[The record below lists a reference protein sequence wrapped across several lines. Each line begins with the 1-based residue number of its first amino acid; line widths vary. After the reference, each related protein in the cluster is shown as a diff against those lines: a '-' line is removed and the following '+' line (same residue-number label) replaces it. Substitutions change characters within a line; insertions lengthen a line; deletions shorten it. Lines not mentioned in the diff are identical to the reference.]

1 VVLSGEF
8 HALIAQLQGVVF
20 STTFSLKSLAAI
32 IVQFYSEV
40 QLLDLAFPAM
50 DKVVL
55 AMANLASLLRS
66 LRREAEALSVERFMQ
81 DFTRLRLPIREAVAL
96 LKAKFDRMAMRF
108 HVWRASPTTSPL
120 PMWDDDGAKDPIYAR
135 VEQEAIRAATVA
147 EAAAQAVASLAAKSG
162 SSNPSVAA
170 KQLQRARL
178 TQQLA
183 ALSAAA
189 SSKASAPSR
198 SVAATKAAPAAVAAA
213 PGVAGSTSAPSAPPA
228 PDAATGEP
236 KWCYYAL
243 QGKACER
250 KTCKFKH

>member
-1 VVLSGEF
+1 
-8 HALIAQLQGVVF
+8 
-20 STTFSLKSLAAI
+20 
-32 IVQFYSEV
+32 
-40 QLLDLAFPAM
+40 
-50 DKVVL
+50 
-55 AMANLASLLRS
+55 
-66 LRREAEALSVERFMQ
+66 MQ

-243 QGKACER
+243 QGKACES